1 MSFRRRIALLTGA
14 AVAVSILL
22 ASTLAYVTVR
32 GQLLGQVD
40 SSLRG
45 RASQFVSFVRRPLLP
60 PPAAAVGVTG
70 GTATPS
76 LRAGGGSPGFGVARS
91 RLFVRPPQRRGDIDF
106 YDQFLT
112 AAGTRATG
120 PPGRGS
126 DRLPVDGTARAIA
139 RRGAGAE
146 LRVARVGG
154 TRVRLLTTGLPG
166 GGAVQLGRPLK
177 EVDTTLAHIRWLLL
191 IVALG
196 GIALA
201 VVLGR
206 IVAARAMRPLAR
218 LTETAEHVAATQ
230 DLGRRI
236 EAPGGDEIG
245 RLATS
250 FNEMLDTLQVSMRAL
265 DASVHAQRQLIA
277 DASHELR
284 TPVTSLRT
292 NIEVLGANPDLSPE
306 LRATLV
312 ERATHQAEELTLL
325 MNGLIDLARGEG
337 PEGAPSTLSLDE
349 LVAGAVARARR
360 HAPGQA
366 FVVELEP
373 TLVVGS
379 HDRLAR
385 AVNNVLDNAVA
396 WNAPGAPIAVTLAG
410 GTLVVRDHGPGFA
423 AGEVGQVLDRFFR
436 GAGARDRAGSG
447 LGLAIARQAVTAH
460 GGAVTVA
467 NAPDGGAVVRFELA
481 AAGVAAA
488 RVAAARE
495 PEAAP
500 GPAAD
505 LLRA

>member
-1 MSFRRRIALLTGA
+1 VSFRRRIALLTGA

-40 SSLRG
+40 SSLRS
-45 RASQFVSFVRRPLLP
+45 RARQFVTFVQQPVLPLP
-60 PPAAAVGVTG
+60 TGAVVVGAAA

-76 LRAGGGSPGFGVARS
+76 SLQPGGALGFGIVRN
-91 RLFVRPPQRRGDIDF
+91 RLFVRPPQRRGDVDF

-112 AAGTRATG
+112 ATGTRATAG
-120 PPGRGS
+120 PAGRGS
-126 DRLPVDGTARAIA
+126 DRLPVDGAARAIA
-139 RRGAGAE
+139 RRGAGTE
-146 LRVARVGG
+146 LRVVHVGG

-177 EVDTTLAHIRWLLL
+177 EVDTTLSHIRWLLL
-191 IVALG
+191 VVALG

-218 LTETAEHVAATQ
+218 LTETTEHVTATQ

-292 NIEVLGANPDLSPE
+292 NIEVLGANPGLAPA
-306 LRATLV
+306 LRAKLLD
-312 ERATHQAEELTLL
+312 RATHQAEELTLL

-337 PEGAPSTLSLDE
+337 PEGAPSTLALDE
-349 LVAGAVARARR
+349 LVAGAVSRARR
-360 HAPGQA
+360 HAPDQP

-373 TLVVGS
+373 TVVVGS
-379 HDRLAR
+379 HDRLAG

-423 AGEVGQVLDRFFR
+423 PDEVGHVLDRFFR

-447 LGLAIARQAVTAH
+447 VGRAIARQAVTAH
-460 GGAVTVA
+460 GGEVVVE

-481 AAGVAAA
+481 AAVVAGEAAA
-488 RVAAARE
+488 PRAE
-495 PEAAP
+495 PVHLCRP
-500 GPAAD
+500 
-505 LLRA
+505 